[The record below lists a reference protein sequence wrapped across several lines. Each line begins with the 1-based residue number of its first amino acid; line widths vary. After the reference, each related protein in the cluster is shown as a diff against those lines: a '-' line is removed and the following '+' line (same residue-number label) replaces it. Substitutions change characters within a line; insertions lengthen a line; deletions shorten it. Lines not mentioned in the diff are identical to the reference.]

1 MQKALFLIPEKYL
14 GAFTV
19 CCSPQNYRDQ
29 LSDCWHYHDFD
40 ELVVVCSG
48 EGMHVTEHGTY
59 PVRRGDVFLIPYGAS
74 HGYEQLKNFS
84 IANLIF
90 HLHEWRR
97 KWGDLT
103 DSIGYNI
110 FFENNVTFQEKYRFR
125 NRLTLDAEE
134 LEKCES
140 IFSQM
145 LREQTIR
152 SSGCRAMNEA
162 LFMELCV
169 LICRAFSRAERKS
182 LSEISNLSRL
192 LEFMKR
198 HYMEELPLPEL
209 ARRGHCSVSSLCRL
223 FRSALGRSPG
233 EYLNTLRLERA
244 AKELR
249 ETEKSISAIAFSC
262 GFQDSNYFSFR
273 FSRHFGCSPRE
284 YRRMCSG
291 ERPDRPR

>member
-1 MQKALFLIPEKYL
+1 MRVFRIIVVIVFAACLGLYAGTGIREKLQNQSEEPKLYARQEILELSTEDPPEKML
-14 GAFTV
+14 EGLTA
-19 CCSPQNYRDQ
+19 
-29 LSDCWHYHDFD
+29 SDAED
-40 ELVVVCSG
+40 
-48 EGMHVTEHGTY
+48 
-59 PVRRGDVFLIPYGAS
+59 
-74 HGYEQLKNFS
+74 
-84 IANLIF
+84 
-90 HLHEWRR
+90 
-97 KWGDLT
+97 GDLT

>member
-1 MQKALFLIPEKYL
+1 M
-14 GAFTV
+14 
-19 CCSPQNYRDQ
+19 
-29 LSDCWHYHDFD
+29 
-40 ELVVVCSG
+40 
-48 EGMHVTEHGTY
+48 
-59 PVRRGDVFLIPYGAS
+59 
-74 HGYEQLKNFS
+74 
-84 IANLIF
+84 
-90 HLHEWRR
+90 
-97 KWGDLT
+97 GDLT

-249 ETEKSISAIAFSC
+249 ETEKSISAIAFFLRISGQQLLFIPLFAAFRLFSAGIPQNLFGQPLRAQILRPGKSPPRFRGSALCRRIRKDGILPGPRILLQEPGDPILSNLLRGTGSLAGQVLSSFDPPRRSC
-262 GFQDSNYFSFR
+262 F
-273 FSRHFGCSPRE
+273 
-284 YRRMCSG
+284 
-291 ERPDRPR
+291 